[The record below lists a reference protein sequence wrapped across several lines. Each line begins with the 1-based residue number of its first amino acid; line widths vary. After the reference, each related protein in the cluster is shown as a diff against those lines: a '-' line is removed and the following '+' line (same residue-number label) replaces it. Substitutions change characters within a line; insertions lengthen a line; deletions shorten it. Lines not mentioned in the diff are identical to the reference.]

1 MTFLYDALG
10 VVFGPIMS
18 AIYHVVNNYGVAIIL
33 FTIFCRVLMLPSAV
47 SQQKNQAK
55 NQRMQYKMRKITEK
69 YKDDKQRQ
77 AQEQQEFYKREGY
90 NPMSA
95 GCSGGMLLQF
105 PIIFG
110 LIAAIYRPLQYTL
123 KVPADVIEKL
133 GAAAVELFRD
143 ATGKATILAN
153 NLQIQLRITEKI
165 DMFKGLFGQ
174 GKLDLSLFDGVV
186 GFKADEFAELFGPD
200 KLDMSI
206 FDGISR
212 FVAEHFRFGPWQLG
226 LTPKEGGTFI
236 YYLIPV
242 LAGVTSMATS
252 VYTMLRQRKT
262 NPEQPQNFVMMALMS
277 LGMPIF
283 SAVLSLSFPV
293 GVGIYWIVSSLAA
306 FVQIVVLNYT
316 HPPQKMLA
324 RSMIDE
330 TIERRSRENSRKK
343 VAEI

>member
-10 VVFGPIMS
+10 VVFGPIM
-18 AIYHVVNNYGVAIIL
+18 AVIYAVVKNYGVAIVL
-33 FTIFCRVLMLPSAV
+33 FTVFCRLLMLPSAV

-55 NQRMQYKMRKITEK
+55 NQRIQYKMRKITEK
-69 YKDDKQRQ
+69 YKGDRQRL
-77 AQEQQEFYKREGY
+77 AQEQQEFYRREGY

-95 GCSGGMLLQF
+95 GCSGGMVLQF

-110 LIAAIYRPLQYTL
+110 LVAAIYRPLQYTV
-123 KVPADVIEKL
+123 KTSTEVIKALSDQAAEILSDPKL
-133 GAAAVELFRD
+133 TAA
-143 ATGKATILAN
+143 
-153 NLQIQLRITEKI
+153 NLQVQLRIAENI
-165 DMFKGLFGQ
+165 DKFKGLFGA
-174 GKLDLSLFDGVV
+174 GKLDMAQFGKIHDFAAN
-186 GFKADEFAELFGPD
+186 FKFMGL
-200 KLDMSI
+200 
-206 FDGISR
+206 
-212 FVAEHFRFGPWQLG
+212 QLG
-226 LTPKEGGTFI
+226 LTPKEGGSWA

-242 LAGVTSMATS
+242 LAGVSSMVTS

-262 NPEQPQNFVMMALMS
+262 NPEQQQNAVMMAVMS

-293 GVGIYWIVSSLAA
+293 GIGIYWIVSSLAGL
-306 FVQIVVLNYT
+306 VQIVALSYT

-324 RSMIDE
+324 KSMVDE